1 MSKRD
6 ADNLRVRELRDQYGA
21 ELSERK
27 ARDSVRLQSIHEL
40 KELAESRSE
49 RISQLQSEV
58 KRHKARLAAL
68 SGDED
73 LMRYF
78 FEDKFDDLDYVRGLK
93 RKLE

>member
-1 MSKRD
+1 MSKRE
-6 ADNLRVRELRDQYGA
+6 ADNLRLRELRDQFGA

-27 ARDSVRLQSIHEL
+27 ARDSVKLQSIHEL
-40 KELAESRSE
+40 KELAESRSD

-58 KRHKARLAAL
+58 ARHKARLAAL

-78 FEDKFDDLDYVRGLK
+78 FEAKSDDPDYVRNLK

>member
-21 ELSERK
+21 ELLERK
-27 ARDSVRLQSIHEL
+27 ARDSVKIHSIHEL

-49 RISQLQSEV
+49 QISQLQSEAT
-58 KRHKARLAAL
+58 RHKARLAAL

-73 LMRYF
+73 LMKYF
-78 FEDKFDDLDYVRGLK
+78 FVGKLDDLDYVHSLK